1 VCSVQYDPK
10 ESDVAK
16 LQQLFRVTRSV
27 MKARHEQVEE
37 MMEEME
43 KETKAAKKKGTG

>member
-1 VCSVQYDPK
+1 
-10 ESDVAK
+10 
-16 LQQLFRVTRSV
+16 